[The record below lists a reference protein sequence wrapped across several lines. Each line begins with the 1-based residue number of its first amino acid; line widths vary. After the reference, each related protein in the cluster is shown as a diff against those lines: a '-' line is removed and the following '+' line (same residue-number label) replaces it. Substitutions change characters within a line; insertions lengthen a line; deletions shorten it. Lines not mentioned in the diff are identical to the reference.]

1 MQKKKN
7 NMKTPIVDFVTEYKQ
22 SEGIRFHMPGHKG
35 QVLLGCETGDIT
47 EIFGADA
54 LYEASGIIAESEA
67 MATQLFDTRSTL
79 FSTEGSS
86 QCVRAMLELAR
97 RWWKRNQKQQEIR
110 KHILTSQV
118 TIKNIEE
125 ENGNLGTPRPVV
137 IAARNVHK
145 SFLYASILLDFE
157 IVWLW
162 PEEDDDSLCSCTV
175 SVKQVE
181 EVLQAQNNTVAA
193 VYITSPNY
201 LGGQADIREL
211 ANVCHKNKTLLIVD
225 NAHGAYLHF
234 LESSRHPIQ
243 LGADIC
249 CDSAHKTLP
258 VLTGGAYLHIS
269 RNAPKSLEKQAK
281 QVMELFGSTSPSYL
295 ILQSLDI
302 CNAYLANG
310 YREKLHHTILQIEN
324 AKQKLCEYGWQ
335 VVKTDPL
342 RITIKASPF
351 MTGEELSEE
360 LRKHN
365 IECEYADKDYLV
377 LMVTPEN
384 REEDLKQLVKVL
396 KEFSYKRKP
405 LSIDETGKKSIPIL
419 KSVQK
424 VMSVREAFFSL
435 GEVVAVE
442 QAIGKIC
449 RMPTAT
455 CPPAIPVVV
464 PGERIDKVAAQCF
477 QYYGIEFIDIIEE

>member
-1 MQKKKN
+1 MQKKKDD
-7 NMKTPIVDFVTEYKQ
+7 MKTPIVDFVTKYKQ

-35 QVLLGCETGDIT
+35 QALIGCEAEDIT

-67 MATQLFDTRSTL
+67 IVTQLFGTRSTL

-97 RWWKRNQKQQEIR
+97 RWWWSKFIPN
-110 KHILTSQV
+110 SQV
-118 TIKNIEE
+118 AIE
-125 ENGNLGTPRPVV
+125 NNSHHPVV
-137 IAARNVHK
+137 VAARNVHK
-145 SFLYASILLDFE
+145 SFLYACILLDFE

-162 PEEDDDSLCSCTV
+162 PEEEDDSLCSCTV
-175 SVKQVE
+175 SIKQVE

-201 LGGQADIREL
+201 LGGQADIREI
-211 ANVCHKNKTLLIVD
+211 ANVCHRNGTLLIVD

-243 LGADIC
+243 LGADMC

-269 RNAPKSLEKQAK
+269 RNAPDGLERLAKQA
-281 QVMELFGSTSPSYL
+281 MELFGSTSPSYL
-295 ILQSLDI
+295 ILQSLDL
-302 CNAYLANG
+302 CNAYLEDG
-310 YREKLHHTILQIEN
+310 YRKKLHHMILQIED
-324 AKQKLCEYGWQ
+324 AKQKLRECGWQ
-335 VVKTDPL
+335 VVETDPL
-342 RITIKASPF
+342 RITMKVSPCI
-351 MTGEELSEE
+351 TGGELANV
-360 LRKHN
+360 LREHN
-365 IECEYADKDYLV
+365 MECEYADNDYLV
-377 LMVTPEN
+377 LMITPQN
-384 REEDLKQLVKVL
+384 KEEELKQLVEVL
-396 KEFSYKRKP
+396 KNLSYHKQKGISS
-405 LSIDETGKKSIPIL
+405 SIEEIKNPIL
-419 KSVQK
+419 KSAQK

-442 QAIGKIC
+442 QAVGKIC

-455 CPPAIPVVV
+455 CPPAIPIVV
-464 PGERIDKVAAQCF
+464 PGERIDIEAVRCF
-477 QYYGIEFIDIIEE
+477 QYYGIEFIDIIKEYQGGLL

>member
-7 NMKTPIVDFVTEYKQ
+7 NMKTPIVDFVTKYKH

-35 QVLLGCETGDIT
+35 QSMLGCEAEDIT

-67 MATQLFDTRSTL
+67 IATQLFGTRSTL

-97 RWWKRNQKQQEIR
+97 RWWKSNQKQQEI
-110 KHILTSQV
+110 KNNGSTSQV
-118 TIKNIEE
+118 VIKNIAE
-125 ENGNLGTPRPVV
+125 ENDSQGNHRPVI

-145 SFLYASILLDFE
+145 SFLYASILLDFD

-162 PEEDDDSLCSCTV
+162 PEEEDASLCSCTV
-175 SVKQVE
+175 SVKQGE

-211 ANVCHKNKTLLIVD
+211 ANVCHNNNTLLIVD

-234 LESSRHPIQ
+234 LESSKHPIQ
-243 LGADIC
+243 LGADMC

-269 RNAPKSLEKQAK
+269 SNAPKDLEKQAK
-281 QVMELFGSTSPSYL
+281 QAMELFGSTSPAYL
-295 ILQSLDI
+295 MLQTLDL
-302 CNAYLANG
+302 CNAYLADG
-310 YREKLHHTILQIEN
+310 YRENLHQTILQVEN

-335 VVKTDPL
+335 VVETDPL
-342 RITIKASPF
+342 RITIKVSPY
-351 MTGEELSEE
+351 MTGQEVANV
-360 LRKHN
+360 LREYN
-365 IECEYADKDYLV
+365 MECEYADNDYLV
-377 LMVTPEN
+377 LMITPKN
-384 REEDLKQLVKVL
+384 KEEELKQLVEVL
-396 KEFSYKRKP
+396 KNLSYYKQEVISFP
-405 LSIDETGKKSIPIL
+405 IEKKKVPVL
-419 KSVQK
+419 KSAKK

-442 QAIGKIC
+442 QSVGKIC

-455 CPPAIPVVV
+455 CPPAIPIVV
-464 PGERIDKVAAQCF
+464 PGEQMDEVAIQCF
-477 QYYGIEFIDIIEE
+477 QYYGIELIEIIKN

>member
-7 NMKTPIVDFVTEYKQ
+7 NMKTPIVDFVTKYKQ

-35 QVLLGCETGDIT
+35 QSVLGCEAEDIT

-67 MATQLFDTRSTL
+67 IATKLFGTRSTL

-97 RWWKRNQKQQEIR
+97 RWWKSTK
-110 KHILTSQV
+110 
-118 TIKNIEE
+118 
-125 ENGNLGTPRPVV
+125 RPVV

-145 SFLYASILLDFE
+145 SFLYASILLDFD

-162 PEEDDDSLCSCTV
+162 PEEEDASLCSCTV

-181 EVLQAQNNTVAA
+181 EVLQAQHNTVAA

-243 LGADIC
+243 LGADMC

-269 RNAPKSLEKQAK
+269 SNAPKGLEKQAK
-281 QVMELFGSTSPSYL
+281 QAMQLFGSTSPSYL
-295 ILQSLDI
+295 MLQSLEL
-302 CNAYLANG
+302 CNAYLADG
-310 YREKLHHTILQIEN
+310 YRENLHQTILQVEN

-335 VVKTDPL
+335 VVETDPL
-342 RITIKASPF
+342 RITIKVSPC
-351 MTGEELSEE
+351 MTGQEVANV
-360 LRKHN
+360 LREHN
-365 IECEYADKDYLV
+365 MECEYADNDYLV
-377 LMVTPEN
+377 LMITPKN
-384 REEDLKQLVKVL
+384 REEELKQLVEVL
-396 KEFSYKRKP
+396 KNLSYHKQEVISFS
-405 LSIDETGKKSIPIL
+405 IEKKKVPVL
-419 KSVQK
+419 KSAKK

-435 GEVVAVE
+435 GEVMAVE
-442 QAIGKIC
+442 QSVGKIC

-455 CPPAIPVVV
+455 CPPAIPIVV
-464 PGERIDKVAAQCF
+464 PGEQMDEVAIQCF
-477 QYYGIEFIDIIEE
+477 QYYGIEFIDIIKE